1 MSDALLPEQFA
12 ELEPYAATWCL
23 ETEPERYEQRMA
35 STMAQMQPFYDAG
48 FPRIGEALAHCDRFP
63 LDAMPD
69 DARRLLHLVHSLI
82 MVAMCVEIWHQPRV
96 VDGADAQIHRVG
108 EPVP

>member
-23 ETEPERYEQRMA
+23 STEPERYARRTA
-35 STMAQMQPFYDAG
+35 STMAQMQPFYVAG
-48 FPRIGEALAHCDRFP
+48 FPRIGEALAHCDQFP

-69 DARRLLHLVHSLI
+69 DARRLLELVHSLI

-96 VDGADAQIHRVG
+96 VDGADAEIHRAG